1 MFSRTRV
8 VVADRG
14 EARFYDY
21 ESDNSLTVV
30 GRITDPKSR
39 LHNRDFNSDRP
50 GRVFD
55 HAAKSGA
62 RRGAVAHHGTGSE
75 STPLKLQAKKFAESI
90 CREIEDADQSRS
102 FEQLVIM
109 AEPSFLG
116 LIREAMPK
124 RLMDKVVLQ
133 VHKDLV
139 HSDDGTILNH
149 IYKHDLYDV
158 SLKH

>member
-1 MFSRTRV
+1 MYLRTRV

-21 ESDNSLTVV
+21 EGNNSLKSV
-30 GRITDPKSR
+30 GRLTDEKSR
-39 LHNRDFNSDRP
+39 FHNRDFNSDRP

-55 HAAKSGA
+55 HAAKVGA

-75 STPLKLQAKKFAESI
+75 LTPLKLEAKKFAQSI
-90 CREIEDADQSRS
+90 CREIERSDQSMGI
-102 FEQLVIM
+102 EQLVIM

-116 LIREAMPK
+116 LIREAMPEHL
-124 RLMDKVVLQ
+124 REKVVLQ

-139 HSDDGTILNH
+139 HSDEQTIITH
-149 IYKHDLYDV
+149 IDKHELYDV
-158 SLKH
+158 SKKH

>member
-1 MFSRTRV
+1 MFLRTRV

-21 ESDNSLTVV
+21 ESGNSLTVV

-62 RRGAVAHHGTGSE
+62 RRGAVAHHDTGSE
-75 STPLKLQAKKFAESI
+75 STPLKLEAKKFAESI
-90 CREIEDADQSRS
+90 CREIEDADQSKS

-116 LIREAMPK
+116 LIREAMPEH
-124 RLMDKVVLQ
+124 LINKVVLQ

-139 HSDDGTILNH
+139 HSDDKTIMRH
-149 IYKHDLYDV
+149 IDKHELYRAT
-158 SLKH
+158 LKH